1 MKKLISIDLSNRVW
15 QWFTLILLALI
26 WGSSFIFMKR
36 GLESFTDTQ
45 VAAFRIFISFVF
57 FLPIAIKRLK
67 YLKKNNIKSLLL
79 VGFIGNGIPAF
90 LFTKAQTQVSSSL
103 AGMLNT
109 LVPLFALIV
118 GYFFYK
124 VPLKTTNVLGVFIG
138 LLGAL
143 GLIIMSSDGIIS
155 ASAYYSLLIVLATI
169 CYSIS
174 VNEIKQKLASLDGLS
189 IMAFAF
195 MFIGPWAGI
204 YLLFSD
210 YQYTLSTPN
219 YIYNFTYVF
228 FLALLSS
235 VIANVIF
242 NALIKHTTAIFA
254 TSVTYLIPAVAIILG
269 ALDGE
274 NIRFGQLLF
283 ITIILAG
290 LSLVN
295 KK

>member
-1 MKKLISIDLSNRVW
+1 MKHIVIDLSNKAW
-15 QWFTLILLALI
+15 QWFTLMLLALI

-36 GLESFTDTQ
+36 GLESFTDIQ

-57 FLPIAIKRLK
+57 FLPIALKRLK
-67 YLKKNNIKSLLL
+67 YLKKDNIKSLLL
-79 VGFIGNGIPAF
+79 VGFVGNGIPAF

-103 AGMLNT
+103 AGMLNS

-118 GYFFYK
+118 GYIFYK
-124 VPLKTTNVLGVFIG
+124 VQVKKLNILGVFIG
-138 LLGAL
+138 LIGAV
-143 GLIIMSSDGIIS
+143 GLIVMSSEGAFS
-155 ASAYYSLLIVLATI
+155 SSGYYSLFIVLATI

-174 VNEIKQKLASLDGLS
+174 VNEIKQKLAALDGVS
-189 IMAFAF
+189 IMSFAF
-195 MFIGPWAGI
+195 LFIGPWAGI

-219 YIYNFTYVF
+219 YIHNFTYVF

-235 VIANVIF
+235 VIANIIF
-242 NALIKHTTAIFA
+242 NYLIKHTTALFA
-254 TSVTYLIPAVAIILG
+254 TSVTYLIPAVAILLG

-283 ITIILAG
+283 IAVILG
-290 LSLVN
+290 GVSLVN

>member
-1 MKKLISIDLSNRVW
+1 MKHIAVDLSNKAW
-15 QWFTLILLALI
+15 QWFTLMLLALI

-36 GLESFTDTQ
+36 GLESFTDAQ
-45 VAAFRIFISFVF
+45 VAAFRVFISFLF
-57 FLPIAIKRLK
+57 FLPLAYKRRK
-67 YLKKNNIKSLLL
+67 YLKKKNLKSLLL

-118 GYFFYK
+118 GYIFYK
-124 VPLKTTNVLGVFIG
+124 VQVKKLNVLGVFIG
-138 LLGAL
+138 LIGAV
-143 GLIIMSSDGIIS
+143 GLIVMSSEGAFS
-155 ASAYYSLLIVLATI
+155 ASAYYSLFIVLATI

-174 VNEIKQKLASLDGLS
+174 VNEIKEKLAELDGVS
-189 IMAFAF
+189 IMSFAF

-210 YQYTLSTPN
+210 YTYTLSTPN
-219 YIYNFTYVF
+219 YIHNFTYVF

-235 VIANVIF
+235 VIANIIF
-242 NALIKHTTAIFA
+242 NYLIKHTTALFA
-254 TSVTYLIPAVAIILG
+254 TSVTYLIPAVAILLG

-274 NIRFGQLLF
+274 SIRFGQLLF
-283 ITIILAG
+283 IAVILAG
-290 LSLVN
+290 VSLVN

>member
-1 MKKLISIDLSNRVW
+1 MKHITIDLSNKAW

-36 GLESFTDTQ
+36 GLESFTDAQ
-45 VAAFRIFISFVF
+45 VAAFRVFISFLF
-57 FLPIAIKRLK
+57 FLPLAYKRRK
-67 YLKKNNIKSLLL
+67 YLKKKNLKSLLL

-118 GYFFYK
+118 GYIFYK
-124 VPLKTTNVLGVFIG
+124 VQVKKLNVLGVFIG
-138 LLGAL
+138 LIGAV
-143 GLIIMSSDGIIS
+143 GLIVMSSEGVFS
-155 ASAYYSLLIVLATI
+155 ASAYYSLYIVLATI

-174 VNEIKQKLASLDGLS
+174 VNEIKEKLAELDGVS
-189 IMAFAF
+189 IMSFAF

-210 YQYTLSTPN
+210 YTYTLSTPD
-219 YIYNFTYVF
+219 YIHNFTYVF

-235 VIANVIF
+235 VIANIIF
-242 NALIKHTTAIFA
+242 NYLIKHTTALFA
-254 TSVTYLIPAVAIILG
+254 TSVTYLIPAVAILLG

-274 NIRFGQLLF
+274 SIRFGQLLF
-283 ITIILAG
+283 IVVILAG
-290 LSLVN
+290 VSLVN